1 MSGLVLGCIEFAMT
15 VGSPRRAILY
25 IGGNMTLEFVGGMGA
40 ENILLLSAP
49 T

>member
-1 MSGLVLGCIEFAMT
+1 MVLGCIEFAMT
-15 VGSPRRAILY
+15 VGYPSRDSLY

-49 T
+49 M